1 MELALAILIG
11 LSAELL
17 VIGGALA
24 AYRDQ
29 FFFVSQMKKR
39 GFSQGFPFVIHGGM
53 WSDFFIISPVIAF
66 LTYVYASQWSVTEW
80 VIAGIAGIII
90 SLLLHFLVY
99 IKGNLPGSHGYRGKT
114 TIAGWLHILYTALAL
129 AILTLFYFCTSGIH
143 HDVLIIV
150 SVILALHPFTPL
162 VGQALA
168 NKYGPG
174 WFPEN
179 PFAVPAIW
187 IALIIIWLFI
197 IWRYVVLW

>member
-1 MELALAILIG
+1 MEIFLALIVG

-24 AYRDQ
+24 AYRDS

-39 GFSQGFPFVIHGGM
+39 GFTQGFPFVIHGGM
-53 WSDFFIISPVIAF
+53 WSDFFIISPLIAF
-66 LTYVYASQWSVTEW
+66 LTYQYADQWSAAEW
-80 VIAGIAGIII
+80 VVAGIIGMII

-99 IKGNLPGSHGYRGKT
+99 IKGSLPGSHGYGGKT
-114 TIAGWLHILYTALAL
+114 TIAGWLHILYTGLAL
-129 AILTLFYFCTSGIH
+129 AVLALFYFSTSGIH
-143 HDVLIIV
+143 RDVLTIV

-168 NKYGPG
+168 NKYGPE

-179 PFAVPAIW
+179 PLTTPAIW
-187 IALIIIWLFI
+187 IALLVIWLFI
-197 IWRYVVLW
+197 IWRCVVLW